1 MGKFVIVGNFA
12 IVDREIANS
21 AKMELSENLRLSEN
35 YISGKCDSLFPE
47 NRTFQMPPNGELHMF
62 IFFCFIVN

>member
-12 IVDREIANS
+12 IVDWEIANS

-35 YISGKCDSLFPE
+35 YIALVGKVRFSFSGESDFPDATE
-47 NRTFQMPPNGELHMF
+47 W
-62 IFFCFIVN
+62 